1 MKTKLLTAAVF
12 TVFAL
17 LSNMVFSQLNGFP
30 LLPSG
35 DTEDYMKYI
44 RNAVNVDGENYF
56 TGYLSLSAYKNYN
69 TNVMYDPGI
78 PLQKLQLRGGNILL
92 YGTHL
97 SPNINPTSKNGAI
110 LFSDIISLQYPH
122 GKWGIEYDDQYS
134 PGGLNMFMPV
144 SSLTDTRINFNLF
157 LGNDGHV
164 GIGTGAPQAKLQVT
178 DGDIFIENIDRGIIM
193 KSPDGKCWR
202 GTLNNQGLLVFTELP
217 DCIITDSKTPEP
229 VNTASVYPNP
239 AGDKLNIKPGKFAS
253 HQAEV
258 TVISATG
265 TIEMKESLSAAQSAC
280 IDIQNLKPGNYIL
293 QITNGKELESVKFIK
308 Q

>member
-1 MKTKLLTAAVF
+1 MKTNLLTATIF

-17 LSNMVFSQLNGFP
+17 FSNMVYSQLNGFE

-44 RNAVNVDGENYF
+44 RKAVTVDNVNYF
-56 TGYLSLSAYKNYN
+56 TGYLTLSAYKNYN
-69 TNVMYDPGI
+69 TNVMYDPGN
-78 PLQKLQLRGGNILL
+78 PWQKLQLRGGNILL
-92 YGTHL
+92 YSTYP
-97 SPNINPTSKNGAI
+97 SVNINPTSRNGAI
-110 LFSDIISLQYPH
+110 LFSDHVTTQYPH

-134 PGGLNMFMPV
+134 SGGLNVFKPV

-157 LGNDGHV
+157 LGNDGNV
-164 GIGTGAPQAKLQVT
+164 GIGTGAPQARLQVT

-202 GTLNNQGLLVFTELP
+202 GTLNNQGQLVFSELP
-217 DCIITDSKTPEP
+217 DCIITDSKTPEII
-229 VNTASVYPNP
+229 NSVSVFPNP
-239 AGDKLNIKPGKFAS
+239 AGDKLNIETGKFAS
-253 HQAEV
+253 QQVAL

-265 TIEMKESLSAAQSAC
+265 IIEMKENISAVQSAC
-280 IDIQNLKPGNYIL
+280 LDIKNLKPGNYIL